1 MNNLQ
6 LSDIDGISY
15 DGPGLF
21 FYIAIACGLLWMLFL
36 LPMIFS
42 IDASNKVLKW
52 RYPFFPVLFGLLS
65 VSLLVTAIWSG
76 VHDKALEA
84 ERNRAYEK
92 ESAMIVE
99 GNVDAVKDWANSTYV
114 VTVDDVNAKQL
125 LSVTRDYT
133 KHDGNSYIN
142 NYFGI
147 PYSASAGSRI
157 SPVGDTYV
165 KSVSG
170 EVLEIQLVWDGEQY
184 VLMRKSGGEVERR

>member
-21 FYIAIACGLLWMLFL
+21 FYIAIACGLLWMLSL

-42 IDASNKVLKW
+42 IGASNKVLKW
-52 RYPFFPVLFGLLS
+52 RYPFFPVLFGLLNLS
-65 VSLLVTAIWSG
+65 FIVGAIWSG
-76 VHDKALEA
+76 VHDNALDD

-99 GNVDAVKDWANSTYV
+99 SNVDAVKDWANSTYV

-125 LSVTRDYT
+125 LLVTRDYT
-133 KHDGNSYIN
+133 KPEINSDIK
-142 NYFGI
+142 NYLGI
-147 PYSASAGSRI
+147 PYSAYTESRV